1 MGDRMNIALTA
12 RLAAASAL
20 VLLALA
26 PARAD
31 APAGIQ
37 WETTSQMV
45 MPGLPFSPPPN
56 KLKICTPAVWTAP
69 PPGGDPS
76 CVNSDFVR
84 TGNKVTWTMQCSGQM
99 PMTGTGEITFQGTD
113 SYTGAITATA
123 DGMTLTINLSGKKIG
138 TCNNPIQ

>member
-1 MGDRMNIALTA
+1 MNIALTV

-20 VLLALA
+20 ALLALA
-26 PARAD
+26 PAQATD
-31 APAGIQ
+31 PPGVQ

-45 MPGLPFSPPPN
+45 MPGLPFAPRPN
-56 KLKICTPAVWTAP
+56 KLTICTRPEWTSP

-76 CVNSDFVR
+76 CVNSNFQR
-84 TGNKVTWTMQCSGQM
+84 TGNKVTWSMQCGGQM
-99 PMTGTGEITFQGTD
+99 PMTGTGEITFDTPN

-138 TCNNPIQ
+138 TCNNPIN